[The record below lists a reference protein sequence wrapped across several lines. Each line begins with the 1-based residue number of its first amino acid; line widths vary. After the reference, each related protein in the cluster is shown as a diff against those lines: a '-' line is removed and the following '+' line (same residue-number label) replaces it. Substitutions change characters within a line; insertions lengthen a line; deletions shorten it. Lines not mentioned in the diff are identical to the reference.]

1 MILIKC
7 NIMSSEIFCYKIE
20 KNNESDTDTESVKS
34 IKNEIEYPSD
44 EEINKGYTFIHKVN
58 RKKKKLRKPIVTPKE
73 EFIPD

>member
-1 MILIKC
+1 
-7 NIMSSEIFCYKIE
+7 MSNEIFCYKIE
-20 KNNESDTDTESVKS
+20 KNNESDTDTES
-34 IKNEIEYPSD
+34 IKTETKDEYPSD